1 MLYCSSI
8 YIFLDVFLDF
18 IYHKINLFQHKTFY
32 EDIMCGIVGYIGSKA
47 ADSVLLVG
55 LERLEYRGYDSAGIA
70 VIENGEL
77 EIRKRAG
84 KLKVLNEYLR
94 EFPVNASMGIGHTRW
109 ATHGE
114 PTSINAHPHIDN
126 KKKFAVVHNGIIE
139 NYSVLKEELIKEGY
153 LFNSETD
160 TEVIPHML
168 AKYYNG
174 NIEETVL
181 KVIKRLEGSYALAI
195 ISEYDPGKIVAVRF
209 GSPLIVGKGINENFL
224 ASDIP
229 ALFNLTKN
237 VYYLDDGDVAVMAKD
252 SIKFINSEGKG
263 IEKQEKHILIQE
275 KEIDKSGYAHYMLKE
290 IMEQPEITRD
300 LIADRLKNNQVEF
313 SDLKLKNDYLA
324 KVSRVI
330 IQAAG
335 TSWHAGLVGKFFIEE
350 FARTLTEVDISSEFR
365 YRNPVIEGDTLLIA
379 ISQSGETADTVA
391 GIREAKSKFI
401 KVLSICNNVESTI
414 ARESDA
420 VINIM
425 AGPEIGVASTKA
437 YVAELVSL
445 LLFAIYLGRV
455 KWTLDE
461 ENINNLLKEL
471 KQLPEK
477 IEQILKNTDSI
488 KKLADQY
495 SDARN
500 IIFLARSY
508 NYPTAFE
515 GALKLKEIS
524 YIHST
529 GYQAGEF
536 KHGPIALIDE
546 NVPVIC
552 IATKGDIYPKMVNN
566 IQEVKARKGIII
578 SLATEGDE
586 EIKKYSDEVV
596 YIPGTIDILSPIL
609 NVVPL
614 QMLAYYIAV
623 KRGCDVDQPRNLAK
637 SVTVE

>member
-1 MLYCSSI
+1 
-8 YIFLDVFLDF
+8 
-18 IYHKINLFQHKTFY
+18 
-32 EDIMCGIVGYIGSKA
+32 MCGIVGYIGEKA

-84 KLKVLNEYLR
+84 KLKILNEYLR
-94 EFPVNASMGIGHTRW
+94 EYPVTANIGIGHTRW

-114 PTSINAHPHIDN
+114 PNLENAHPHFDN

-139 NYSVLKEELIKEGY
+139 NYALLKEELIKEGY
-153 LFNSETD
+153 YFNTETD
-160 TEVIPHML
+160 TEVIPHLL
-168 AKYYNG
+168 AKYYKG
-174 NIEETVL
+174 NLEEAVI
-181 KVIKRLEGSYALAI
+181 KVIDRLEGSYALGI
-195 ISEYDPGKIVAVRF
+195 ISEFHPDKIITVRF
-209 GSPLIVGKGINENFL
+209 GSPLIIGKGKNENFI

-229 ALFNLTKN
+229 ALYNLTKS
-237 VYYLDDGDVAVMAKD
+237 VYYMEDGDVAIITKND
-252 SIKFINSEGKG
+252 IKFLDSKG
-263 IEKQEKHILIQE
+263 NKIKRDEKHIKIE
-275 KEIDKSGYAHYMLKE
+275 DRGIGKSGYDHYMLKE
-290 IMEQPEITRD
+290 IMEQPDIINNIISKRLKGNDILFTHLRD
-300 LIADRLKNNQVEF
+300 LNKE
-313 SDLKLKNDYLA
+313 YLA

-350 FARTLTEVDISSEFR
+350 FARIHTEVDISSEFR

-379 ISQSGETADTVA
+379 ISQSGETADTLA

-401 KVLSICNNVESTI
+401 KVLSICNNIESTI
-414 ARESDA
+414 GRESDA
-420 VINIM
+420 ILDIM

-437 YVAELVSL
+437 YIAQLVSL
-445 LLFAIYLGRV
+445 LLFAIYFGRL

-461 ENINNLLKEL
+461 EKIGNYLKEL
-471 KQLPEK
+471 TLLPDK
-477 IEQILKNTDSI
+477 IKSILDKKDKI
-488 KKLADQY
+488 KKIAEKY
-495 SDARN
+495 SNAN
-500 IIFLARSY
+500 NVIFLGRSY
-508 NYPTAFE
+508 NFPTAFE

-524 YIHST
+524 YIHAT

-546 NVPVIC
+546 NVPVVC
-552 IATKGDIYPKMVNN
+552 IATKEDIYPKMISN

-578 SLATEGDE
+578 SIATEGDT
-586 EIKKYSDEVV
+586 EIKNYSDEVI
-596 YIPGTIDILSPIL
+596 YLPKTIDILSPLL
-609 NVVPL
+609 NVIPL
-614 QMLAYYIAV
+614 QLLAYYIAV

>member
-1 MLYCSSI
+1 
-8 YIFLDVFLDF
+8 
-18 IYHKINLFQHKTFY
+18 
-32 EDIMCGIVGYIGSKA
+32 MCGIVGYIGEKA

-70 VIENGEL
+70 VIENNEL
-77 EIRKRAG
+77 EIRKKAG
-84 KLKVLNEYLR
+84 KLRILNKHLR
-94 EFPVNASMGIGHTRW
+94 EYPVTANIGIGHTRW

-114 PTSINAHPHIDN
+114 PTEINAHPHFDN

-139 NYSVLKEELIKEGY
+139 NYNTLKEELIKEGY
-153 LFNSETD
+153 FFNTETD
-160 TEVIPHML
+160 TEVIPHL
-168 AKYYNG
+168 ISKYYHG
-174 NIEETVL
+174 DFEEAVL
-181 KVIKRLEGSYALAI
+181 KTINRLEGSYALGI
-195 ISEYDPGKIVAVRF
+195 ISEYHPDKIITVRY
-209 GSPLIVGKGINENFL
+209 GSPLIIGKGENENFL

-229 ALFNLTKN
+229 ALFNLTKT
-237 VYYLDDGDVAVMAKD
+237 VYYLDDGDIGIITKKD
-252 SIKFINSEGKG
+252 IRFINSEGEEIK
-263 IEKQEKHILIQE
+263 KQQKHIKIKD
-275 KEIDKSGYAHYMLKE
+275 KEIGKSGYDHYMLKE
-290 IMEQPEITRD
+290 IMEQPDIIKEIIKKRVID
-300 LIADRLKNNQVEF
+300 QKIQFKHLGNLSNE
-313 SDLKLKNDYLA
+313 YLA

-350 FARTLTEVDISSEFR
+350 FARTHTEVDISSEFR

-379 ISQSGETADTVA
+379 ISQSGETADTLA

-420 VINIM
+420 VIDIL

-437 YVAELVSL
+437 YIAQVVSL
-445 LLFAIYLGRV
+445 FLFAVYFGRI

-461 ENINNLLKEL
+461 DKINEYFKEL
-471 KQLPEK
+471 
-477 IEQILKNTDSI
+477 QILPNKIQKVLDKKDEI
-488 KKLADQY
+488 KDLAEKY
-495 SDARN
+495 ADAN
-500 IIFLARSY
+500 NSIFLGRSY
-508 NYPTAFE
+508 NFPTAFE

-524 YIHST
+524 YIHAT

-546 NVPVIC
+546 TVPVIC
-552 IATKGDIYPKMVNN
+552 IATKDEIYPKMISN
-566 IQEVKARKGIII
+566 IQEVRARKGIII

-586 EIKKYSDEVV
+586 EIKNYSNEII
-596 YIPGTIDILSPIL
+596 YLPPTLDILAPIL
-609 NVVPL
+609 NVIPL
-614 QMLAYYIAV
+614 QLLSYYIAV